1 MRNLKKFLAL
11 VLAMMMIFSMMV
23 TVSAKDVSKYGDV
36 DEDNDFYKAIAV
48 LSGMNVLE
56 GDDSGF
62 RPDDTITRAEMAAV
76 IYRIYTGKVGDAG
89 KTNAG
94 LYADYE
100 NAFTDVKG
108 GGSDWALGYIN
119 FDYANGLV
127 KGDPD
132 KMYRPADPVTGYEVL
147 AMVLRAVGYGKEGEF
162 EGSNYTYQVA
172 YRASLLGITTNIKD
186 GTLGQKA
193 TRAQVAEMVFQAVQA
208 KQANWS
214 QLGSYYTTETL
225 MSETPTKSLGE
236 QHFYLTHGDLHVN
249 AWGRPSDRWYNYN
262 TNGNYANLMYKPVA
276 TFSNIKDECDVIDEF
291 GIKQDDIVRYFED
304 NVELSPSNATGD
316 KDSSIDEDGVGST
329 MGGMGSI
336 TEIYK
341 KSNGDYWIVKINTY
355 LALVT
360 DVHTPEPDKHDHI
373 AKRTVDLK
381 LFIDASSNTVDTGV
395 VSKDYE
401 TDETSYIE
409 GKYIRVNID
418 KANKAHVEQN
428 DQKKYTPYDLGLAE
442 PLVVGDYKENFA
454 AAYPDPARTVI
465 TVSPTKDETKYDSE
479 KFVLNAH
486 RSDTWVFLNDGY
498 GNILGQAEANF
509 KYGVIGA
516 IAWFNNGLEP
526 GHAEAKIY
534 PVDQLNTRSDDG
546 YFIKTVTNLNGAAA
560 KNAEESQTDKINAD
574 PHWSEV
580 YDSVGNNT
588 ALTGHLVVYSENDD
602 GTIDIVTHAYDAARN
617 NVYFG
622 DRMTSRMI
630 DGTPGDT
637 DRNGKM
643 SPYTVEK
650 GQSNVKTK
658 GNSVMAKANDYT
670 VYLIENED
678 GGFDRYV
685 GMRNVP
691 TTSGTGVCILE
702 GENGYAQLVV
712 LTKTKDD
719 TSRTFVA
726 FVGNAAIAT
735 EGSATARR
743 TVKVQNASDEIYY
756 AHDVYELGVYNGA
769 ATKVYDLATNNS
781 APMNVATSN
790 EGYKWDATVAN
801 AGPGLY
807 EFTVDG
813 NSVIESMRPLVALA
827 TPTVNE
833 SIDAS
838 QDTVN
843 NYWYANLAT
852 RIKVVGNAMAAATYG
867 SVASGEASPDNAT
880 VNDIGFNIYDAT
892 VIKVKQTK
900 AASAGKVAS
909 TDIFTV
915 GQWNKSDAIP
925 ANAIVLVVYERAAS
939 ANRNNWTAYVY
950 VLAEPDMATADKVS
964 ESSVTPPDCVK
975 VYTKYNDTSKNIT
988 TQDRIVIVATDTITV
1003 EEGRAA
1009 IEAYFKAAGYSI
1021 ADLEV
1026 SIASNGEHTY
1036 KVTSTSGSLTYN
1048 ETFYWNPET
1057 DVVLGM
1063 IVQTEDGKSV
1073 VVPEG
1078 FTYANVGRMSGL
1090 TATSDL
1096 GTYVKVTSAGE
1107 EATAAMLDISTEAS
1121 DGDTVEFGYFQIASG
1136 SGNGGLIA
1144 ANGGT
1149 TGARFTFGTKGDA
1162 NNTASSA
1169 AIGYLEFLD
1178 TATNGESGNSDVIYT
1193 KAKTITVKITIATV
1207 AACDGSNSN
1216 IQVSVGNAS
1225 FSAVDGV
1232 SLDDINGAHVASW
1245 TIASSDVTSVGE
1257 IKSVE
1262 LTINIK
1268 QIGDVKIDAWI
1279 TAVTD
1284 PNAS

>member
-236 QHFYLTHGDLHVN
+236 QHFYLTHGDLYVN

-262 TNGNYANLMYKPVA
+262 TQGNYANLMYKPVA

-291 GIKQDDIVRYFED
+291 GIKQDDIVKYYED

-381 LFIDASSNTVDTGV
+381 LFIDATSNTVDTGV

-418 KANKAHVEQN
+418 KANGTKSHVEQT

-465 TVSPTKDETKYDSE
+465 TVSPTKEETKYDSE

-486 RSDTWVFLNDGY
+486 KSDTWVFLNDGY

-534 PVDQLNTRSDDG
+534 PVDVLNTRSDDG

-560 KNAEESQTDKINAD
+560 KNAEVDLTTQINAY

-602 GTIDIVTHAYDAARN
+602 GTIDIVTHAYDAAHN

-630 DGTPGDT
+630 DGTAGST
-637 DRNGKM
+637 DSKGKM

-658 GNSVMAKANDYT
+658 SGSVMAKANDYT

-852 RIKVVGNAMAAATYG
+852 RIKVVGNAMVTATYG

-880 VNDIGFNIYDAT
+880 ANDIGFNIYDAT

-900 AASAGKVAS
+900 AASGGKVAS

-939 ANRNNWTAYVY
+939 ANHNNWTAYVY
-950 VLAEPDMATADKVS
+950 VLAEPDMATVDKVS
-964 ESSVTPPDCVK
+964 ESSVTPPDSVK
-975 VYTKYNDTSKNIT
+975 VYTKYNDPAKAITSN
-988 TQDRIVIVATDTITV
+988 DRIKIIATDTITV

-1048 ETFYWNPET
+1048 ETFYWNPES
-1057 DVVLGM
+1057 D
-1063 IVQTEDGKSV
+1063 IVTNVIIVEQEGGRSL

-1078 FTYANVGRMSGL
+1078 FTYATFGSMLGL
-1090 TATSDL
+1090 TATSEL

-1107 EATAAMLDISTEAS
+1107 DAAPIYVPLSTEAS
-1121 DGDTVEFGYFQIASG
+1121 DGDMVEFGYFKVTVNTEVVTADSITDGKVQASK
-1136 SGNGGLIA
+1136 
-1144 ANGGT
+1144 GT
-1149 TGARFTFGTKGDA
+1149 LATKGSVTIGELFVQEGDTIIVEATITTHA
-1162 NNTASSA
+1162 NITSDGQIFFYASEGGAVTGSYSNIISASELVSNGTVTRTWNTYKAQGKSDVEICAVLGTDEDTLDASSP
-1169 AIGYLEFLD
+1169 G
-1178 TATNGESGNSDVIYT
+1178 
-1193 KAKTITVKITIATV
+1193 
-1207 AACDGSNSN
+1207 
-1216 IQVSVGNAS
+1216 
-1225 FSAVDGV
+1225 
-1232 SLDDINGAHVASW
+1232 
-1245 TIASSDVTSVGE
+1245 
-1257 IKSVE
+1257 
-1262 LTINIK
+1262 
-1268 QIGDVKIDAWI
+1268 
-1279 TAVTD
+1279 
-1284 PNAS
+1284 